1 MNNETML
8 KIVKYEKPI
17 EKKPIFVAGA
27 TSENQEVTMSLMA
40 GDGNFYAFMFWQTP
54 EGEMYAKT
62 KPICFECLTG
72 TLLELLDNQADP
84 SAPDERC
91 ILDEGE
97 GWKLEAALP
106 FSFEVFFS
114 VPGHGTLELSV
125 SYELMRFALDLD
137 RDQ

>member
-1 MNNETML
+1 MNS
-8 KIVKYEKPI
+8 KPTPQTVRHQ
-17 EKKPIFVAGA
+17 KLPDKQPIFVAGA

-40 GDGNFYAFMFWQTP
+40 GNGTFYAFMFWQTP
-54 EGEMYAKT
+54 EGEMYAQT

-72 TLLELLDNQADP
+72 TLMELLDNQADP

-106 FSFEVFFS
+106 FSFDVFFS

-125 SYELMRFALDLD
+125 SHELMRLALNLD
-137 RDQ
+137 